1 MSTQKPSKKSGNC
14 QCSGGPPAEWFWEVI
29 LCLPDTAVR
38 AESAKKTPPFGCVFG
53 AGDEARTRYRHPTNG
68 CRHSQEPCLTSD
80 QTCFAQVEAATSSL
94 PAVSFQKRKSHPD
107 GWDFLFWSGRR
118 GSNSLPR
125 PWQGRALPDEL
136 RPQMT
141 PMFQRHGAS
150 GRSRTNDTRIFSPL
164 LYQLSYRGIWRPRWG
179 SNPRP
184 PA

>member
-1 MSTQKPSKKSGNC
+1 MAVAIRRS
-14 QCSGGPPAEWFWEVI
+14 PASPLDLTRFAQVEAASSPVLRRIPKRIPHPVGWGI
-29 LCLPDTAVR
+29 L
-38 AESAKKTPPFGCVFG
+38 FG

-68 CRHSQEPCLTSD
+68 CRHSWAPCLTSD